1 MRNGLFEYS
10 CIVDADF
17 DAYEKAQE
25 EWPDGGND
33 FVIKSVSFHG
43 ITSEAIFKRYHT
55 DGSVEEDPDPFEGYA
70 ELMTD
75 VQQMIDSVQNGEE
88 VNIHEYFSGLKDKY
102 AVISCGRDNS
112 YGHPHPA
119 TLETLEG
126 IRVLRTDE
134 LGTIIIHSDGQ
145 TITFG
150 ESGNEPAGEAQIE
163 ATDEQQHNEAMYI
176 GNRNSMKFHYPD
188 CPGVAKT
195 SPKNRIPLSSR
206 EEAIALGYQPCGECK
221 P

>member
-1 MRNGLFEYS
+1 MEMDALVGKTIGELREAGYDDSESGTEGDDIVYVMRNGLFEYS

-88 VNIHEYFSGLKDKY
+88 VNIDEYFSGLKDKY
-102 AVISCGRDNS
+102 DAVQSYIDALNAGDVSAMLSTFAIETYVDNMD
-112 YGHPHPA
+112 A
-119 TLETLEG
+119 
-126 IRVLRTDE
+126 
-134 LGTIIIHSDGQ
+134 
-145 TITFG
+145 
-150 ESGNEPAGEAQIE
+150 A
-163 ATDEQQHNEAMYI
+163 
-176 GNRNSMKFHYPD
+176 
-188 CPGVAKT
+188 
-195 SPKNRIPLSSR
+195 
-206 EEAIALGYQPCGECK
+206 EAIDRIRSINASAYYTVPVVGPFDHDVVPSSFRSHLIANVSIFPL
-221 P
+221 

>member
-1 MRNGLFEYS
+1 MSQMEMDALVGKTIGELREAGYDDSESGTEGDDIVYVMRNGLFEYS

-88 VNIHEYFSGLKDKY
+88 VNIDEYFSGLKDKY
-102 AVISCGRDNS
+102 RSISCVLGR
-112 YGHPHPA
+112 
-119 TLETLEG
+119 LQ
-126 IRVLRTDE
+126 RVSALSQMLHFE
-134 LGTIIIHSDGQ
+134 LFT
-145 TITFG
+145 
-150 ESGNEPAGEAQIE
+150 
-163 ATDEQQHNEAMYI
+163 
-176 GNRNSMKFHYPD
+176 
-188 CPGVAKT
+188 
-195 SPKNRIPLSSR
+195 
-206 EEAIALGYQPCGECK
+206 
-221 P
+221 

>member
-1 MRNGLFEYS
+1 MSQMEMDALVGKTIGELREAGYDDSESGTEGDDIVYVMRNGLFEYS

-88 VNIHEYFSGLKDKY
+88 VNIDEYFSGLKDKY
-102 AVISCGRDNS
+102 PNLVEAIDMYLEMYKMGLSQNLCKQQKAVQN
-112 YGHPHPA
+112 A
-119 TLETLEG
+119 KQ
-126 IRVLRTDE
+126 LR
-134 LGTIIIHSDGQ
+134 
-145 TITFG
+145 
-150 ESGNEPAGEAQIE
+150 ESGQRIYPMSACVHHSMPGGRSQGRREAPFI
-163 ATDEQQHNEAMYI
+163 AA
-176 GNRNSMKFHYPD
+176 
-188 CPGVAKT
+188 
-195 SPKNRIPLSSR
+195 PKGRVDP
-206 EEAIALGYQPCGECK
+206 
-221 P
+221 

>member
-1 MRNGLFEYS
+1 MSQMEMDALVGKTIGELREAGYDDSESGTEGDDIVYVMRNGLFEYS

-33 FVIKSVSFHG
+33 FVIKSVSFHD

-102 AVISCGRDNS
+102 PNLV
-112 YGHPHPA
+112 
-119 TLETLEG
+119 
-126 IRVLRTDE
+126 
-134 LGTIIIHSDGQ
+134 
-145 TITFG
+145 
-150 ESGNEPAGEAQIE
+150 
-163 ATDEQQHNEAMYI
+163 
-176 GNRNSMKFHYPD
+176 
-188 CPGVAKT
+188 
-195 SPKNRIPLSSR
+195 
-206 EEAIALGYQPCGECK
+206 EAIDMYLEMYTRSLRK
-221 P
+221 HVTTYLVV

>member
-1 MRNGLFEYS
+1 MQESAHPSSARQRRNKKRSATCCPFPSTGDYPGLSCLFVRLSYVKTLPISYSEAFTADPMSQMEMDALVGKTIGELREAGYDDSESGTEGDDIVYVMRNGLFEYS
-10 CIVDADF
+10 YIVDADF

-88 VNIHEYFSGLKDKY
+88 VNIDEYFSGLKDK
-102 AVISCGRDNS
+102 
-112 YGHPHPA
+112 
-119 TLETLEG
+119 
-126 IRVLRTDE
+126 
-134 LGTIIIHSDGQ
+134 
-145 TITFG
+145 
-150 ESGNEPAGEAQIE
+150 
-163 ATDEQQHNEAMYI
+163 
-176 GNRNSMKFHYPD
+176 
-188 CPGVAKT
+188 
-195 SPKNRIPLSSR
+195 
-206 EEAIALGYQPCGECK
+206 
-221 P
+221 

>member
-1 MRNGLFEYS
+1 MSQMVMDALVGKTIGELREAGYDDSESGTEGDDIVYVMRNGLFEYS

-88 VNIHEYFSGLKDKY
+88 VNIDEYFSGLKDKY
-102 AVISCGRDNS
+102 DAVQSYIDALNAGDVSAMLSTFAIETYVDNMD
-112 YGHPHPA
+112 A
-119 TLETLEG
+119 
-126 IRVLRTDE
+126 
-134 LGTIIIHSDGQ
+134 
-145 TITFG
+145 
-150 ESGNEPAGEAQIE
+150 A
-163 ATDEQQHNEAMYI
+163 
-176 GNRNSMKFHYPD
+176 
-188 CPGVAKT
+188 
-195 SPKNRIPLSSR
+195 
-206 EEAIALGYQPCGECK
+206 EAIDRIRSINASAYYTVPVVGPYIRGNASLLDSQSSQVY
-221 P
+221 